1 MTLKVFES
9 IKQEMNKVEF
19 EKWFFERA
27 WFSVKIGGII
37 QPCIKL
43 TRTKVGL
50 CDGLIVTVG
59 ESNELKRIDDKL
71 ERDELLNNARI
82 LKRFDELSAYDQV
95 ALKQYIN
102 LLEQKTRL
110 ENEAK
115 RKAGVP
121 TDAIHCSFCGK
132 SQHDAK
138 KIIAG
143 KDVYICDECVDICAE
158 IMEEELNKE

>member
-1 MTLKVFES
+1 MTLKEFES
-9 IKQEMNKVEF
+9 IKQEMNKIEF
-19 EKWFFERA
+19 EEWFYERA
-27 WFSVKIGGII
+27 WFSVKIGGIT

-43 TRTKVGL
+43 TKNKVGL
-50 CDGLIVTVG
+50 CDGLIVAIG
-59 ESNELKRIDDKL
+59 DSNELKRTDDKL
-71 ERDELLNNARI
+71 ERDELRNNTRI
-82 LKRFDELSAYDQV
+82 LKQFDELSAYDQL

-121 TDAIHCSFCGK
+121 TDTIRCSFCGK
-132 SQHDAK
+132 SQNDAK

-158 IMEEELNKE
+158 IMGEELNKE